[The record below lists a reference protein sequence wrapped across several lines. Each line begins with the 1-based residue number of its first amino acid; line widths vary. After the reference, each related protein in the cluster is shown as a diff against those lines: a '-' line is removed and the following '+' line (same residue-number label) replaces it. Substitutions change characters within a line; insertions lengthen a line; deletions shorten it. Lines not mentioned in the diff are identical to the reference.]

1 MYKVIKIFKA
11 AATSFIDLLNLETGT
26 IDNVFNDSSVV
37 SYDDFEFIKE
47 GGIYDCKIELL
58 DGFVSEETKS
68 SVEMKIIDS
77 NVVVGNTR
85 YWKVAIGQDVY
96 YVPLSQ
102 TKGVNITEK
111 LYYEIMRKDLIQVD
125 NVIHADC
132 L

>member
-11 AATSFIDLLNLETGT
+11 AATSYIDLLNLKTGT
-26 IDNVFNDSSVV
+26 IDNVFDDSSVV

-58 DGFVSEETKS
+58 DGFVPEKTKS
-68 SVEMKIIDS
+68 SVELKIIDS
-77 NVVVGNTR
+77 NVIVGNTR

-111 LYYEIMRKDLIQVD
+111 LYYEIIRKDLIQVD
-125 NVIHADC
+125 KVIHADC